1 MRKVL
6 LLLCIF
12 GITITAKS
20 QTWQPGYFI
29 DAKGVKY
36 AGIIR
41 PAPGGNGPI
50 KDEAYIEFK
59 ESEFADVIPLSTS
72 DLQSFVAGKDSFV
85 VAKAPAKG
93 KWTKMA
99 TDFVRIVMNE
109 GIKIYTLRIADGKP
123 ASYKGSG
130 HTRKLPTI
138 LTALGNGTLYA
149 NENSAIVK
157 DNRVTEDGLIKA
169 APGYLQPVL
178 QLPTYTTKASNS
190 DGNTKKRYY
199 YGSNPRELTYITE
212 ENFKEA
218 IAATMKSQPKVAD
231 YILANPFGLDNI
243 EALIAYFNKVK
254 LQGKL

>member
-1 MRKVL
+1 MRNVL

-20 QTWQPGYFI
+20 QIWQPGHYT
-29 DAKGVKY
+29 DVQGVKY

-41 PAPGGNGPI
+41 PAPGGKGPFPG
-50 KDEAYIEFK
+50 EGYIEFK
-59 ESEFADVIPLSTS
+59 DSEKGEVTPLSTS
-72 DLQSFVAGKDSFV
+72 DLQSFIVGQDSFV
-85 VAKAPAKG
+85 VAKAPVRG

-99 TDFVRIVMNE
+99 TDFVRIVMNADV
-109 GIKIYTLRIADGKP
+109 KIYTLRIADGKP

-130 HTRKLPTI
+130 HIRKLPAI

-190 DGNTKKRYY
+190 DGNTKKWYY
-199 YGSNPRELTYITE
+199 YGSKPSELQYITD

-218 IAATMKSQPKVAD
+218 IAATMKSQPKVVD
-231 YILANPFGLDNI
+231 YIRANPFGLDNI
-243 EALIAYFNKVK
+243 ERLIAYFYKVK